1 MSDDDQ
7 AARARLAL
15 RGSPFLSPE
24 QAAHYL
30 GVSVRTLQEHRSA
43 GSGPCFRRHCRHIRY
58 HINDLDTWSLG
69 TRGERDHD

>member
-1 MSDDDQ
+1 MRDDTHER
-7 AARARLAL
+7 AALAK

-43 GSGPCFRRHCRHIRY
+43 GTGPCFRRHCRHIRY
-58 HINDLDTWSLG
+58 HIDDLDTWSLA
-69 TRGERDHD
+69 TGEVPSRD